1 VGEVDLR
8 IFMNNRQLQ
17 QLIGRDDSNVGEIAV
32 TLKDKNAAPA
42 FRDALMGDG
51 LSRFARIQ
59 TWDDAQPK
67 FLKDIKATFG
77 LLGNMIGSIGL
88 AVASITIFIVI
99 FVNAITRRRYIGIMK
114 GIGISRTAIEFSYIM
129 QSLFYATV
137 GMTIGSIIVFA
148 MLQPFIAAHPINFP
162 FSDGILVATAL
173 GTLVRAGI
181 LFVTTIIAGYVPARI
196 VVKQNTLDAILG
208 R

>member
-1 VGEVDLR
+1 
-8 IFMNNRQLQ
+8 
-17 QLIGRDDSNVGEIAV
+17 
-32 TLKDKNAAPA
+32 
-42 FRDALMGDG
+42 
-51 LSRFARIQ
+51 
-59 TWDDAQPK
+59 
-67 FLKDIKATFG
+67 
-77 LLGNMIGSIGL
+77 
-88 AVASITIFIVI
+88 
-99 FVNAITRRRYIGIMK
+99 
-114 GIGISRTAIEFSYIM
+114 M